1 MSTHTPDEPNPQV
14 PEPPE
19 AQVHVDPDHGDLVS
33 ADAAKVDQIVGDA
46 GAGGSGLAARAQ
58 KKFPWPD
65 VFVTLGALVLAFVAG
80 AILMVVSDPDIAGKW
95 AYFFNRPLDALSA
108 SWDKVSSAYGALFSG
123 SLGSWNA
130 FTHTTAQAAGLISAG
145 LGIGLAFRAGLFNIG
160 GQGQAGWGAI
170 AAAWVGFTVTGL
182 PLVVHL
188 PLAILAGVAA
198 GAVWGGIVGVLKAR
212 TGAHEVIVTI
222 MMNYIATGILAWLLT
237 TAAFQRPGRSDP
249 ISPAVEWT
257 ATFPRLEG
265 GQLHVGF
272 LLALLAAVVVW
283 WLMERTALGF
293 QIRAVGANP
302 HASATAGMSVPTIT
316 VVTMMLSGALAGL
329 AGVQAALGPIAAATP
344 TPLSAGL
351 VGTIGFDAITVALL
365 GRSRPLG
372 IVLAGLL
379 FGAMHAGGLRMQS
392 IAQTP
397 LDLTYVLQALI
408 VIFVAAPLLVKTLLP
423 FLKARVRTRPATAAT
438 AEGGLA

>member
-1 MSTHTPDEPNPQV
+1 MSTHTP
-14 PEPPE
+14 
-19 AQVHVDPDHGDLVS
+19 
-33 ADAAKVDQIVGDA
+33 AAPA
-46 GAGGSGLAARAQ
+46 TAEGSGLAARAK
-58 KKFPWPD
+58 KKFPWSD
-65 VFVTLGALVLAFVAG
+65 VAVTAGAFFLAFLVG
-80 AILMVVSDPDIAGKW
+80 AILMVVSDPEIADKW
-95 AYFFNRPLDALSA
+95 AYFFSRPMDALTA
-108 SWDKVSSAYGALFSG
+108 SWDKVSGAYGALFSG

-160 GQGQAGWGAI
+160 GQGQAIWGAI
-170 AAAWVGFTVTGL
+170 ASAWVGFSVTGL
-182 PLVVHL
+182 PLAIHL

-198 GAVWGGIVGVLKAR
+198 GAVWGGIVGLLKAR

-222 MMNYIATGILAWLLT
+222 MMNYIAAGLLAWLLT
-237 TAAFQRPGRSDP
+237 TSAFRRPGRFDP
-249 ISPAVEWT
+249 ISPVVEWT

-265 GQLHVGF
+265 GQLHAGF

-283 WLMERTALGF
+283 WVMERTALGF

-302 HASATAGMSVPTIT
+302 DASATAGMSVANIT
-316 VVTMMLSGALAGL
+316 VITMMLSGGLAGL

-392 IAQTP
+392 VAQTP

-423 FLKARVRTRPATAAT
+423 FLKVRGARRPADAAT
-438 AEGGLA
+438 AEGGVA